1 MPSSFDSLSLEG
13 RVAMVTG
20 GSRGIGRGIV
30 DVLAERGAAVAF
42 SFRER
47 EEPAREVEAA
57 LRAAGHKVW
66 TGPCDVR
73 DPQAVST
80 FVEQAVSALGPIDIL
95 VNNAGVSRD
104 AHVMFLDRARWDEV
118 LDVNLNAAYHT
129 VRAVVRGMLVRRWGR
144 IINVSSP
151 SARVPLAGQTAYAA
165 SKAGLEGFTRALSKD
180 LAGKGVLANAV
191 APGLI
196 ETDMLEQMPPDVRT
210 ASLKAV
216 ALGRAGTPRE
226 VGALVAFLASDAAT
240 YITGQIISVD
250 GGLL

>member
-66 TGPCDVR
+66 TGPCDAR
-73 DPQAVST
+73 DPQAVGT

-104 AHVMFLDRARWDEV
+104 AHVMFLDRARWDE
-118 LDVNLNAAYHT
+118 
-129 VRAVVRGMLVRRWGR
+129 
-144 IINVSSP
+144 
-151 SARVPLAGQTAYAA
+151 
-165 SKAGLEGFTRALSKD
+165 
-180 LAGKGVLANAV
+180 
-191 APGLI
+191 
-196 ETDMLEQMPPDVRT
+196 
-210 ASLKAV
+210 
-216 ALGRAGTPRE
+216 
-226 VGALVAFLASDAAT
+226 
-240 YITGQIISVD
+240 
-250 GGLL
+250 